1 MIKLYHFPLSGHAH
15 RIQLFLS
22 LIGQP
27 FELVHVD
34 LAKGEQKS
42 ADFLAVNPAGK
53 VPAIDDDGHIVSDS
67 HAILVYLAL
76 KYAEQ
81 SWYPRDAVGAAEV
94 QRWLAT
100 SASDIAS
107 GPASARLVNVFG
119 ATLDHAR
126 AKSIAEGLFGG
137 MERHLK
143 GRHFLVGDG
152 PTIADV
158 AGYSYI
164 AHAPEGGVSL
174 QPYANLRAWLARI
187 EALPGFI
194 AMPATKVGLAA

>member
-164 AHAPEGGVSL
+164 AHAPEGDVSL
-174 QPYANLRAWLARI
+174 EPYANVRAWLARI